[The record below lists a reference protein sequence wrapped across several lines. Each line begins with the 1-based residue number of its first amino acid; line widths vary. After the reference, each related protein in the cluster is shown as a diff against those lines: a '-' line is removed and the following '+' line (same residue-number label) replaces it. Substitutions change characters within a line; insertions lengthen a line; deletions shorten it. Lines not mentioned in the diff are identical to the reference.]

1 MREQAQKFVRENYG
15 RTLAMGEIR
24 IHPFKLHPEVRDLAL
39 PDVDGQPM
47 LGFQRLSA
55 DFQIASLWNRAFT
68 FREAAVDAPQVRAVI
83 RPDGAL
89 NLADL
94 ALPSEPAAPAVP
106 PPRVWIQK
114 LEIGRGSVTFVDKAR
129 RKPFEQHF
137 GDVGFQSRTSAP
149 RPKAATSAS
158 VHAAE
163 RARPSNGRAALLRHR

>member
-1 MREQAQKFVRENYG
+1 
-15 RTLAMGEIR
+15 
-24 IHPFKLHPEVRDLAL
+24 
-39 PDVDGQPM
+39 M